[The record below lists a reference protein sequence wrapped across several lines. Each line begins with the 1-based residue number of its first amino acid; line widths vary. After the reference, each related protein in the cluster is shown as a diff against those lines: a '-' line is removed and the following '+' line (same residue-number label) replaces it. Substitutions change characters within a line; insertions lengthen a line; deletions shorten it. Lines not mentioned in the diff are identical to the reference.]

1 MRGEF
6 GTVEGRG
13 DEVVEE
19 GENGVMGDRSLLFS
33 SLWVQVEKMEV
44 RDLDVVVDFEIAVMA
59 GVYIGEG
66 YEGRRERCYLKIVN
80 IEPTQNTHTLL
91 GLRGMQGPRVVTDH
105 STYLDNRSYRIIDR
119 RAKCRGWPK
128 RKSV

>member
-1 MRGEF
+1 M
-6 GTVEGRG
+6 
-13 DEVVEE
+13 VEE

-33 SLWVQVEKMEV
+33 SLWVQVEKMDV
-44 RDLDVVVDFEIAVMA
+44 RDLAVVVDFEIAVMA

-66 YEGRRERCYLKIVN
+66 YEGRRDRCYLKIVS